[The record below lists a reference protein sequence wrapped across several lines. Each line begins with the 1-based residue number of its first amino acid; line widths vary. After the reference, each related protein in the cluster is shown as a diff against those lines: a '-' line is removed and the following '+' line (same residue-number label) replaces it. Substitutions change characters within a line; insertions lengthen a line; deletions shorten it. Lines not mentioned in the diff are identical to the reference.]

1 MWNRMTIVV
10 VGHPVMVRSNWP
22 VAAVIFPVVSLV
34 VFSVNV
40 PLPEQDA
47 SASLMIGTSFVVL
60 RSAVK
65 TYFSCGVGAGVGVGL
80 GVGDGDAVT
89 AFPPQAAT
97 SMAAAA
103 RLAIR
108 RIDTSLLCVG
118 HTRRTRWRMT
128 PPDEDPEQA
137 V

>member
-40 PLPEQDA
+40 PLPEQAA

-65 TYFSCGVGAGVGVGL
+65 TYFRCGVGAGAGVGL
-80 GVGDGDAVT
+80 GVGAGEAVT
-89 AFPPQAAT
+89 TFPPP
-97 SMAAAA
+97 AA
-103 RLAIR
+103 RALAA
-108 RIDTSLLCVG
+108 SG
-118 HTRRTRWRMT
+118 W
-128 PPDEDPEQA
+128 PA
-137 V
+137 VSRQNNPAL